1 MGFDL
6 LLGNGALKSRLGAAL
21 AQEKTGHCY
30 LLAGPAGSGK
40 TTLARL
46 LAAALQCEGRGKPCG
61 ICGSCRKAMA
71 GIHPDIIT
79 VDTPDRKT
87 VPVERI
93 RALQADAYIRPNEG
107 RRKVYLFPRA
117 QALTES
123 AQNALLKLIEEPPPY
138 GVFLLLTD
146 NPEKLLPTVR
156 SRCQLLRLSPL
167 SPAQALPALKE
178 RFPGRDEATLLSAL
192 RQGGGY
198 LGPAAALLEDEALT
212 QETAALVKALTGR
225 DTLALT
231 TVLAGLERRSRE
243 ELTNLLLEW
252 KSLFTRALTSRTGI
266 LAPKEA
272 AALAAALSAS
282 ALYRGAKA
290 VDRGLEAAAS
300 NVGAGH
306 LCGYLAAELTEA
318 VTR

>member
-46 LAAALQCEGRGKPCG
+46 LAAALQCEGREKPCG

-138 GVFLLLTD
+138 GVFLLLSD
-146 NPEKLLPTVR
+146 NPERLLPTVR
-156 SRCQLLRLSPL
+156 SRCQLLRLEPL
-167 SPAQALPALKE
+167 SQAEALPWLAE
-178 RFPGRDEATLLSAL
+178 RFPQRDREALLAAY
-192 RQGGGY
+192 RRGGGY
-198 LGPAAALLEDEALT
+198 LGAAAAVLEGELLAPETETLLQCLTRRDMLGLTALG
-212 QETAALVKALTGR
+212 AS
-225 DTLALT
+225 
-231 TVLAGLERRSRE
+231 LERKTRE
-243 ELTNLLLEW
+243 ELLALLQAW
-252 KSLFTRALTSRTGI
+252 KALLARALMARSGLPESR
-266 LAPKEA
+266 EA
-272 AALAAALSAS
+272 AGLGRALAAPALMRC
-282 ALYRGAKA
+282 LQGI
-290 VDRGLEAAAS
+290 DTCLEAADS
-300 NVGAGH
+300 NVGLGH
-306 LCGYLAAELTEA
+306 LCGYLTAEMQDALA
-318 VTR
+318 L

>member
-1 MGFDL
+1 M
-6 LLGNGALKSRLGAAL
+6 
-21 AQEKTGHCY
+21 
-30 LLAGPAGSGK
+30 
-40 TTLARL
+40 
-46 LAAALQCEGRGKPCG
+46 
-61 ICGSCRKAMA
+61 
-71 GIHPDIIT
+71 
-79 VDTPDRKT
+79 
-87 VPVERI
+87 
-93 RALQADAYIRPNEG
+93 
-107 RRKVYLFPRA
+107 
-117 QALTES
+117 
-123 AQNALLKLIEEPPPY
+123 
-138 GVFLLLTD
+138 
-146 NPEKLLPTVR
+146 R

-167 SPAQALPALKE
+167 SPAQALPALQE

-212 QETAALVKALTGR
+212 QETAALVKALTAR
-225 DTLALT
+225 DSLALT

-243 ELTNLLLEW
+243 ELTALLLEW
-252 KSLFTRALTSRTGI
+252 KSLFTRALTSRTGL
-266 LAPKEA
+266 LASKEA

>member
-1 MGFDL
+1 MGFSQ
-6 LLGNGALKSRLGAAL
+6 LLGNERLKAQLSAAL
-21 AQEKTGHCY
+21 SQNKLAHCF
-30 LLAGPAGSGK
+30 LLAGPEGAGK
-40 TTLARL
+40 HTLARL
-46 LAAALQCEGRGKPCG
+46 LAAAMECEGRERPC
-61 ICGSCRKAMA
+61 CACPACRKVLSD
-71 GIHPDIIT
+71 IHPDVIT
-79 VDTPDRKT
+79 VDTPERKT

-107 RRKVYLFPRA
+107 ARKVYLLPRA

-138 GVFLLLTD
+138 GVFLLITD

-156 SRCQLLRLSPL
+156 SRCQLLRLAPL
-167 SPAQALPALKE
+167 TAAQALPALKE
-178 RFPGRDEATLLSAL
+178 RFPGRDEESLLSAL

-198 LGPAAALLEDEALT
+198 LGAAAALLEDEALA
-212 QETAALVKALTGR
+212 QETVALVAALTSR
-225 DTLALT
+225 DILALT

-252 KSLFTRALTSRTGI
+252 KRLFTQALTARTGI

-272 AALAAALSAS
+272 AALAAALPAA
-282 ALYRGAKA
+282 ALYHGETA
-290 VDRGLEAAAS
+290 VERCLEAAAS
-300 NVGAGH
+300 NVGTGH
-306 LCGYLAAELTEA
+306 LCGYLAAALYEA